1 MRYLLDINILL
12 AANHTGHRDH
22 ARAMRWL
29 ASVRGAE
36 FLTTPITE
44 LGFVRIAAASGLQP
58 SVVAA
63 RKTLARWT
71 KAAGAELIP
80 DSLGADRLPTWA
92 DTPAKTTDGHLVEV
106 ARAHD
111 AKLATMDTGIADAL
125 LIP

>member
-12 AANHTGHRDH
+12 AANHTGHKEH

-58 SVVAA
+58 GVLAA

-71 KAAGAELIP
+71 KAAGARLVP
-80 DSLGADRLPTWA
+80 DLLGADRLPDWA
-92 DTPAKTTDGHLVEV
+92 DAPGKTTDGHLVEI
-106 ARAHD
+106 AREHHAQ
-111 AKLATMDTGIADAL
+111 LATMDTGITDAL